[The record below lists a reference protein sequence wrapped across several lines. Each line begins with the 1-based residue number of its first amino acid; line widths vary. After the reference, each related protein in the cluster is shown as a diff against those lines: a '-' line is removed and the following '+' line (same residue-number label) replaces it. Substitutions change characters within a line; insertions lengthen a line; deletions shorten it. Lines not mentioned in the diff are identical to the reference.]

1 MYGEWLVLINTLYN
15 LAILTFTAKVTGVF
29 VKNTRLLMSSI
40 ISSFI
45 AVIGG
50 QTLLTIVLS
59 FIVLIGLAF
68 RFKLRSF
75 QKQGPIV
82 LTATIVIGGLLTAL
96 QPYLKNLSVMHFIV
110 LCLLLAFANL
120 ILFYKQ
126 WGFVKLERVSGQF
139 VFQTT
144 LKIFDKVI
152 PLSAFVDTGNQCIEP
167 LSGKPVHFVSYTAL
181 RPYLPAAICESLLQW
196 QETDPY
202 DVSMFS
208 VDYQRLI
215 RFIHVN
221 TVQQQAVVLGFRFE
235 ELQIKGES
243 SLSQVKTNEYIVLT
257 KKAKNF
263 PHSTAAILHFSALS
277 NNS

>member
-15 LAILTFTAKVTGVF
+15 LAILTFTAKVTGVH
-29 VKNTRLLMSSI
+29 VKNKRLLLSSLC
-40 ISSFI
+40 SSLI

-50 QTLLTIVLS
+50 RSLMITLLS
-59 FIVLIGLAF
+59 FIVLIGIAF

-82 LTATIVIGGLLTAL
+82 LTATVIVGGLLTAL
-96 QPYLKNLSVMHFIV
+96 QPYLKNLSVIHFI
-110 LCLLLAFANL
+110 LICFLLAVGNL
-120 ILFYKQ
+120 IVFYKQ
-126 WGFVKLERVSGQF
+126 WGFVKLERLSGQF
-139 VFQTT
+139 VYETT
-144 LKIFDKVI
+144 LQIFGETI

-181 RPYLPAAICESLLQW
+181 RPNIPISIKKALTEW

-202 DVSMFS
+202 NVSMFS
-208 VDYQRLI
+208 PDYQRII

-221 TVQQQAVVLGFRFE
+221 TVQQQSVVLGFRFDE
-235 ELQIKGES
+235 WHIQGES
-243 SLSQVKTNEYIVLT
+243 SQVKTNEYIVLT

-277 NNS
+277 NQS

>member
-1 MYGEWLVLINTLYN
+1 MYGEWLVLINTLFN
-15 LAILTFTAKVTGVF
+15 LAILTFTAKITGVI

-40 ISSFI
+40 CSSFV

-50 QTLLTIVLS
+50 QMLLTTLLS
-59 FIVLIGLAF
+59 FILLIGIAF

-82 LTATIVIGGLLTAL
+82 LTATIVVGGLLTAL
-96 QPYLKNLSVMHFIV
+96 QPYLKNLSVVHFIII
-110 LCLLLAFANL
+110 CLLLAVGNL
-120 ILFYKQ
+120 VAFYKQ
-126 WGFVKLERVSGQF
+126 WGFVKLERLSGQF
-139 VFQTT
+139 VFDTM
-144 LKIFDKVI
+144 LKIFDVKI
-152 PLSAFVDTGNQCIEP
+152 PLSAFVDTGNQAIEP
-167 LSGKPVHFVSYTAL
+167 LSGKPVHFVSYAAL
-181 RPYLPAAICESLLQW
+181 RPHLPAAFCKSLLEW

-202 DVSMFS
+202 NVSMFS
-208 VDYQRLI
+208 EDYQRYI

-221 TVQQQAVVLGFRFE
+221 TVQQQSVVLGFRFDE
-235 ELQIKGES
+235 WQIKGEH
-243 SLSQVKTNEYIVLT
+243 SQVKTNEYIVLT

>member
-15 LAILTFTAKVTGVF
+15 LAILTFTAKVTRVH

-40 ISSFI
+40 CSSLI

-50 QTLLTIVLS
+50 QMLITIMLS
-59 FIVLIGLAF
+59 FVILIGIAF
-68 RFKLRSF
+68 QFKIRSF

-82 LTATIVIGGLLTAL
+82 LVATIVIGGLLTAL
-96 QPYLKNLSVMHFIV
+96 QPYLKNLSVIHFI
-110 LCLLLAFANL
+110 LICLLVAFGYL
-120 ILFYKQ
+120 VVFYKQ

-139 VFQTT
+139 VFDTT
-144 LKIFDKVI
+144 LKIFDAMI

-181 RPYLPAAICESLLQW
+181 RSHLPVAIRKALSEW
-196 QETDPY
+196 QEADPY

-208 VDYQRLI
+208 ADYQRLI

-221 TVQQQAVVLGFRFE
+221 TVQQQAVVLGFRFDE
-235 ELQIKGES
+235 WLIKGEP
-243 SLSQVKTNEYIVLT
+243 SQVKSNEYIVLT

>member
-1 MYGEWLVLINTLYN
+1 MYGEWLVLINTLFN
-15 LAILTFTAKVTGVF
+15 LAILKFTARVTGVL
-29 VKNTRLLMSSI
+29 VKNSRLLMSSFC
-40 ISSFI
+40 SSLV

-50 QTLLTIVLS
+50 QMLWTTVLS
-59 FIVLIGLAF
+59 FILLIGIAF
-68 RFKLRSF
+68 HFKLRSF

-96 QPYLKNLSVMHFIV
+96 QPFLKNLSAVHFIMICFFLAV
-110 LCLLLAFANL
+110 LNL
-120 ILFYKQ
+120 IAFYKQ
-126 WGFVKLERVSGQF
+126 WGFVKLERLSGQF
-139 VFQTT
+139 VFDTN
-144 LKIFDKVI
+144 LKIFGVTI
-152 PLSAFVDTGNQCIEP
+152 PLSAFVDTGNQAIEP

-181 RPYLPAAICESLLQW
+181 RPHLPADFRKSLVEW

-202 DVSMFS
+202 NVSMFTE
-208 VDYQRLI
+208 DYQRYI

-221 TVQQQAVVLGFRFE
+221 TVQQQTVVLGFRFE
-235 ELQIKGES
+235 EWHIKGEP
-243 SLSQVKTNEYIVLT
+243 SQVKSNEYIVLT

>member
-1 MYGEWLVLINTLYN
+1 MYGEWLVLINTLFN
-15 LAILTFTAKVTGVF
+15 LAILTFTARVTGVL
-29 VKNTRLLMSSI
+29 VKNSRLLMSSFC
-40 ISSFI
+40 SSLV

-50 QTLLTIVLS
+50 QMLWTTVLS
-59 FIVLIGLAF
+59 FILLIGIAF
-68 RFKLRSF
+68 HFKLRSF

-96 QPYLKNLSVMHFIV
+96 QPFLKNLSAVHFIMICFFLAV
-110 LCLLLAFANL
+110 LNL
-120 ILFYKQ
+120 IAFYKQ
-126 WGFVKLERVSGQF
+126 WGFVKLERLSGQF
-139 VFQTT
+139 VFDTN
-144 LKIFDKVI
+144 LKIFGVTI
-152 PLSAFVDTGNQCIEP
+152 PMSAFVDTGNQAIEP

-181 RPYLPAAICESLLQW
+181 RPHLPADFRKSLVEW

-202 DVSMFS
+202 NVSMFTE
-208 VDYQRLI
+208 DYQRYI

-221 TVQQQAVVLGFRFE
+221 TVQQQTVVLGFRFE
-235 ELQIKGES
+235 EWHIKGEP
-243 SLSQVKTNEYIVLT
+243 SQVKSNEYIVLT